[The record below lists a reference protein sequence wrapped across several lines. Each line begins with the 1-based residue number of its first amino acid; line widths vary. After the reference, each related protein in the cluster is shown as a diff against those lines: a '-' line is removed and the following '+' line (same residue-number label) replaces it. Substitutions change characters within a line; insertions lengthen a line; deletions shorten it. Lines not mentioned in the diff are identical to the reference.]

1 MRRPLMMLAVT
12 ALLGLAACDPTTGR
26 PPPVG
31 APVPAYT
38 YVVESVRSSTV
49 LRESWRPGCPVG
61 PENLRIVRVRYWG
74 FDGVRRTGAL
84 IVHHTVAHD
93 VGRAFGRLYDA
104 RFQIKNITPVHSY
117 RGSDALSMADNNTSA
132 FNCRRVTN
140 GTSWSEHSYGTAID
154 INPMQNPYVTSSGTI
169 LPPRAG
175 AWVSRPRV
183 PGVIHGGDRVVQA
196 FAEIGWSWGGHWTN
210 PKDYQHF
217 SRSGR

>member
-1 MRRPLMMLAVT
+1 MRRALAFVG
-12 ALLGLAACDPTTGR
+12 LGLILGLVACDPTTGR

-31 APVPAYT
+31 TQVPAYSYGIEPVT
-38 YVVESVRSSTV
+38 TKT
-49 LRESWRPGCPVG
+49 LGASWRPGCPVG
-61 PENLRIVRVRYWG
+61 PANLRVVRVWYWG
-74 FDGVRRTGAL
+74 YDGTRRTGPL
-84 IVHHTVAHD
+84 IVHHSVAHD
-93 VGRAFGRLYDA
+93 VGQAFGRLYDA
-104 RFQIKNITPVHSY
+104 RFQVNRIRPVNDY
-117 RGSDALSMADNNTSA
+117 GGSDARSMDANNTSA

-175 AWVSRPRV
+175 AWVSRPHV

-196 FAEIGWSWGGHWTN
+196 FSEIGWRWGGYWTN